1 MVTMNDSLAGC
12 FTCMRRTD
20 NFLRICDDSNTECV
34 DQILARHFWFNR
46 SDFEMSVLCTSC
58 WEKID
63 DFHKFYCEVANLHR
77 SDILERIQVKAETD
91 TKSEN
96 DPKSTTTSRK
106 RGRKRKHLLEELE
119 TEDPVSRQFPEPVL
133 VKIEVVDQEQPVAE
147 LTKLECNKETSR
159 SSESNE
165 DSSFSNDVVSSE
177 KESDEESSKPIAVRR
192 RTLLR
197 KELRRRRY
205 QRKPA
210 RTSADKDALI
220 RKHLEKLPCPQCNE
234 VYITFTML
242 EKHCRKIH
250 ETLATVVCCNRQF
263 QKQVNLYDHL
273 LRHKNIYKFHCK
285 ECDRCFKNADGL
297 SMHNMLHHTPE
308 EEKRFRCNQC
318 CKAFATEILLTSH
331 LNWHATVEPR
341 NIVCEK
347 CNKYF
352 TNSKRL
358 ENHIA
363 THHPEQMIAESIPS
377 ASTGEAIYHL
387 QQQQQQQHKPDEI
400 HEMAEE
406 SELLDKFEPSAIE
419 GEPNE
424 SSIRKSTELAKPFR
438 RKTPEELAKEDELI
452 RKYCTLNCEQCDFSA
467 DTFSRLEL
475 HYKNVH
481 DERGYATCC
490 LRKFGKKSR
499 LYEHVCVHENPE
511 HFKCDICAKTFLNSF
526 GLANHMMWKHT
537 PDSEKP
543 FSCDVCG
550 NRFWKDYL
558 LKQHMEYH
566 LALEEKKFACKE
578 CDRYFGTN
586 LLLKSHEQT
595 VHGLSASWVCDIC
608 AKGFPLKSALEFHR
622 QQHTQEGR
630 AAMKAQ
636 CENCKLWLKNVRSLR
651 SHRKRCNSEPVNCD
665 LCGRECSNIYA
676 LQGHKKFV
684 HSGAPA
690 YSCSFC
696 AKPFKRLLRLKEHEA
711 GHTGEL
717 LYKCEYCPRTC
728 NSSSN
733 MYTHKKVAHPE
744 QWAEKMTHRFHQR

>member
-1 MVTMNDSLAGC
+1 MTDSLSGC

-34 DQILARHFWFNR
+34 DQILARHFWFER
-46 SDFEMSVLCTSC
+46 SDFEVSVLCTSC

-63 DFHKFYCEVANLHR
+63 AFHKFYCEVADLHH
-77 SDILERIQVKAETD
+77 SDVLRQVQVKVETNGR
-91 TKSEN
+91 SEN
-96 DPKSTTTSRK
+96 DPQSQTPKVR
-106 RGRKRKHLLEELE
+106 RGRKRKQSLEDGEVE
-119 TEDPVSRQFPEPVL
+119 NKEGDQFPVPVL
-133 VKIEVVDQEQPVAE
+133 VKLEVGDQEQSAV
-147 LTKLECNKETSR
+147 ETVIDEISQPKVEFDNEATD
-159 SSESNE
+159 SDPSNE
-165 DSSFSNDVVSSE
+165 DSSFSNEVDSTE
-177 KESDEESSKPIAVRR
+177 EESDEESSKPIAARR
-192 RTLLR
+192 RPIARNTP
-197 KELRRRRY
+197 RRRRI
-205 QRKPA
+205 QKKPA

-220 RKHLEKLPCPQCNE
+220 RKHLDKLPCGQCDE
-234 VYITFTML
+234 VYITFTSL

-250 ETLATVVCCNRQF
+250 DTLATVICCNRQY
-263 QKQVNLYDHL
+263 QKQVNLYEHL

-297 SMHNMLHHTPE
+297 IMHNMLHHTPE
-308 EEKRFRCNQC
+308 ENKRFRCSQC
-318 CKAFATEILLTSH
+318 CKAFAAEILLTSH

-352 TNSKRL
+352 TNTKRL
-358 ENHIA
+358 ENHVA
-363 THHPEQMIAESIPS
+363 THHPEQMIPETFPPTSAEP
-377 ASTGEAIYHL
+377 AYHL
-387 QQQQQQQHKPDEI
+387 QQQLKPSEPTDTTDG
-400 HEMAEE
+400 
-406 SELLDKFEPSAIE
+406 SELLKLEPGVVDS
-419 GEPNE
+419 EPNE
-424 SSIRKSTELAKPFR
+424 NSIRKSGELAKPFR

-452 RKYCTLNCEQCDFSA
+452 RKYCALNCEHCDFSA
-467 DTFSRLEL
+467 DTFSKLEL
-475 HYKNVH
+475 HYKNAH
-481 DERGYATCC
+481 DERGYASCC

-511 HFKCDICAKTFLNSF
+511 HFKCEICAKTFLNSF

-578 CDRYFGTN
+578 CDRHFGTN

-636 CENCKLWLKNVRSLR
+636 CEHCKLWLKNVRSLR
-651 SHRKRCNSEPVNCD
+651 SHRKRCNSNPVSCE

-684 HSGAPA
+684 HSGTPA

-744 QWAEKMTHRFHQR
+744 QWAEKMAHRFHQR